1 MGNKKRTTASQI
13 ALGGVLAALAVVI
26 MCLGTLIPGASYICP
41 LIAIAMNQMILDL
54 CGRSVSWAWYGA
66 VTLLS
71 VLLAPDKEAAAVF
84 LFLGYYPIVKPWMDG
99 RKYPALWKALF
110 FNASITVM
118 GYLLFLLLG
127 IPLVEEEYAHI
138 KEILVLLIFALGN
151 LTFFLADR
159 LLVMLPGMLG
169 RKK

>member
-1 MGNKKRTTASQI
+1 MENNRKTPAGQI

-41 LIAIAMNQMILDL
+41 LLAILMNKMLFDL
-54 CGRSVSWAWYGA
+54 CGKRLAWAWYAA

-71 VLLAPDKEAAAVF
+71 CLLAPDKEAAAVF

-99 RKYPALWKALF
+99 RKHPAIWKALF
-110 FNASITVM
+110 FNTSIAVM

-159 LLVMLPGMLG
+159 LLVMLPKVLRG
-169 RKK
+169 KK

>member
-1 MGNKKRTTASQI
+1 MENKKRTTAGQI

-41 LIAIAMNQMILDL
+41 LIAIAMNQVILNL
-54 CGRSVSWAWYGA
+54 CGKSIAWAWYAA
-66 VTLLS
+66 VALLS

-84 LFLGYYPIVKPWMDG
+84 LFLGYYPTVRPWMDG
-99 RKYPALWKALF
+99 RKHPLFWKALF

-138 KEILVLLIFALGN
+138 KEVLVLLIYALGN

-159 LLVMLPGMLG
+159 LLVMLPKMLRG
-169 RKK
+169 KK

>member
-1 MGNKKRTTASQI
+1 MGNKKKTPASQI

-41 LIAIAMNQMILDL
+41 LMAIAMNQIILDL
-54 CGRSVSWAWYGA
+54 CGKSIAWAWYAA
-66 VTLLS
+66 VTVLS

-99 RKYPALWKALF
+99 RKHPLFWKALF
-110 FNASITVM
+110 FNLSITVM

-127 IPLVEEEYAHI
+127 IPLVEAEYAHI
-138 KEILVLLIFALGN
+138 KEILVTLIFALGN

-159 LLVMLPGMLG
+159 LLVMLPKMLL